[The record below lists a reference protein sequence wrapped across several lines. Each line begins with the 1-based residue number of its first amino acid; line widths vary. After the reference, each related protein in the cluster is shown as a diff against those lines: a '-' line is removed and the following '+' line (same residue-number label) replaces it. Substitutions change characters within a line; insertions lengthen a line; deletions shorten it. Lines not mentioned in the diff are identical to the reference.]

1 MRTLKIETLPPA
13 KDNWIDRD
21 TIMLHA
27 CFQLLVD
34 FVEKEDGLNQCDYQH
49 HKKQIDACRSLYDW
63 WKGQE
68 DKWVINPD
76 EADKKLIKLMKVRTF
91 LWT

>member
-1 MRTLKIETLPPA
+1 MRTLKINSLPPV

-27 CFQLLVD
+27 CFQILVD
-34 FVEKEDGLNQCDYQH
+34 FVEKEDGLNSCDYKT
-49 HKKQIDACRSLYDW
+49 HKKSINTCKKLYDW
-63 WKGQE
+63 WNGQE
-68 DKWVINPD
+68 DKWLIKPE
-76 EADKKLIKLMKVRTF
+76 EADKKLEKLIKVRTF